1 MEEQAKILMTSEF
14 LHRNFTSTELLMP
27 LKVGFRQFVA
37 ITYLVCNLIGFIA
50 NSWVFF
56 VVAPLLW
63 LGHVRVPKSIL
74 FHILALCVSDL
85 ATMCGMVLL
94 NLEILNGTWRFGLA
108 GCRAYLLFD
117 SLNKF
122 SAPAIVL
129 LISRTCYSI
138 ICLDKGRLRQT
149 TNNNSGVKT
158 AFIQVMVALAIVLC
172 LLWPLLVYSQVTEIV
187 VRIDRHKRQELFVRK
202 CAFLPPPNVE
212 LLFNIVV
219 SITRWLLHS
228 FCRLSLLVRI
238 RPFFPL
244 EEKGTF
250 EPESFLLFIYPKSST
265 NFYKIWNYGSGG
277 IPNSFPAP
285 SVAVIRRVVVTV
297 VVLAMVYLVCWTPY
311 WLGMYAQRLFHLRMT
326 KQTVIVMYYV
336 HLMPYISCAAY
347 PAIFTLFNRPIRSAH
362 YQWRRSMQRR
372 MNGSQLVR
380 RVRDVLVTRTD
391 SQRSMNRRGTTKISK
406 SILRER
412 PSSCEMERHQSCVL
426 LTRKESPLAAVSF

>member
-1 MEEQAKILMTSEF
+1 
-14 LHRNFTSTELLMP
+14 
-27 LKVGFRQFVA
+27 
-37 ITYLVCNLIGFIA
+37 
-50 NSWVFF
+50 
-56 VVAPLLW
+56 
-63 LGHVRVPKSIL
+63 
-74 FHILALCVSDL
+74 
-85 ATMCGMVLL
+85 MCGMVLL

-172 LLWPLLVYSQVTEIV
+172 LLWPILVYSQVTEIV

-228 FCRLSLLVRI
+228 FCRLSLWYASV
-238 RPFFPL
+238 PFFL
-244 EEKGTF
+244 WRRKE
-250 EPESFLLFIYPKSST
+250 LLSQNPSSSLSTQSHPPISIKSGIT
-265 NFYKIWNYGSGG
+265 GSGG

-311 WLGMYAQRLFHLRMT
+311 WIGMYAQRLFHLRMT
-326 KQTVIVMYYV
+326 KQTVIAMYYV

-391 SQRSMNRRGTTKISK
+391 SQRSMNRRGTKKISK
-406 SILRER
+406 TILRER

>member
-27 LKVGFRQFVA
+27 LKGFRQFVA

-219 SITRWLLHS
+219 SITSYCIPFAGFLFWYAS
-228 FCRLSLLVRI
+228 V
-238 RPFFPL
+238 PFFL
-244 EEKGTF
+244 WRRKE
-250 EPESFLLFIYPKSST
+250 LLSQNPSSSLSTQSHQPISIKSGIT
-265 NFYKIWNYGSGG
+265 GSGG